1 VNYKRPDS
9 SRFYV
14 GQRFAWDGAYFRVRQ
29 GNRCTGDMVL
39 DMSLD
44 RGKTW
49 VSPPIA
55 WNLIFTAFK
64 FGVEENNYGPHGKVK
79 RGNGGKYL
87 MDALAGATDDWLK
100 QANEVEKQAE
110 RAKSNRPVA
119 A

>member
-1 VNYKRPDS
+1 MNRPTS

-14 GQRFAWDGAYFRVRQ
+14 GQQFAWDGAYFRVRQ
-29 GNRCTGDMVL
+29 GDRCDGDMVL

-64 FGVEENNYGPHGKVK
+64 FGVEENNYGPKGKIK
-79 RGNGGKYL
+79 RGYGGRYL
-87 MDALAGATDDWLK
+87 MDALISAATGDWL
-100 QANEVEKQAE
+100 EKAIKIEGQAE
-110 RAKSNRPVA
+110 RAKSNRGPA
-119 A
+119 